1 MSGVITTCSGN
12 PEGSKKKDRG
22 GAHSH
27 GERAITAMAEKGHGR
42 RGFSDKKRVNKY
54 SQISLQI
61 RDLVRL
67 LHETG
72 DINEV
77 LRNTWTQHYK

>member
-1 MSGVITTCSGN
+1 
-12 PEGSKKKDRG
+12 
-22 GAHSH
+22 
-27 GERAITAMAEKGHGR
+27 MAEKGHGK

-67 LHETG
+67 LHETD

-77 LRNTWTQHYK
+77 LRNT

>member
-1 MSGVITTCSGN
+1 
-12 PEGSKKKDRG
+12 
-22 GAHSH
+22 
-27 GERAITAMAEKGHGR
+27 MAEKGHGR
-42 RGFSDKKRVNKY
+42 RGFSDKKIVNKY

-77 LRNTWTQHYK
+77 LRNTWTQHYKSV